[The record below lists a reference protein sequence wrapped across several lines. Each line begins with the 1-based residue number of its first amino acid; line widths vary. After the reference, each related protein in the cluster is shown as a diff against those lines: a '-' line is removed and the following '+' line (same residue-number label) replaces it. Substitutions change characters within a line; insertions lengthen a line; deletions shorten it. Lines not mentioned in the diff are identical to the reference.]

1 MSRLHIACIAG
12 AKEVD
17 EELLAD
23 GVDVSAVMTATMWG
37 RRDLLRRLLE
47 ANPEALSEDCS
58 LLHIAAHHC
67 QLETL
72 KWLVE
77 EGGFREQ
84 LASLDSK
91 GRTPLKVVEERGEG
105 RFLREETIAYLR
117 EVETTE
123 TKKTKNA
130 KKKK

>member
-1 MSRLHIACIAG
+1 MSSLHIACIAG

-17 EELLAD
+17 EELLTD

-37 RRDLLRRLLE
+37 RRDLLRKLLE
-47 ANPEALSEDCS
+47 ANPEALSGDCS

-72 KWLVE
+72 TWLVE

-91 GRTPLKVVEERGEG
+91 GRTPLKVVEERREG

-117 EVETTE
+117 EVESTE
-123 TKKTKNA
+123 TKTKNA